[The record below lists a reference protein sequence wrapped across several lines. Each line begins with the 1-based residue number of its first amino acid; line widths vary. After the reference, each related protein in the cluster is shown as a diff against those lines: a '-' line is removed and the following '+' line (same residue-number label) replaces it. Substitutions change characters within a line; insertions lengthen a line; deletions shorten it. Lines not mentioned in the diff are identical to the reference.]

1 MLNLGKLSLVFA
13 FLGGVVACAAE
24 STPNGEPSESDGG
37 AADGT
42 SGNGGDAASPASGGA
57 AGSASHSGGAGGS
70 NGKGGGNGGGSG
82 GGGGAGGVGGTVAG
96 DGGRGGNAVAG
107 EAASAGEP
115 TSAGDGGSGGSS
127 SAGEGS
133 GVGGASAGNAS
144 AGSAGTGG
152 AASST
157 PPCDIYAAAGVP
169 CVGAYSM
176 VRVLSST
183 YRGPLYQVRR
193 GGPIPNFN
201 EGGETQDI
209 AATEYGFGDAAAQ
222 DAFCGDETCTVSVL
236 YDQSGKGND
245 LRSGVL
251 SCYQSSNPP
260 KAYEADAKR
269 LALNVGG
276 HAVYALYTQ
285 KSEGYRNNEAVETPE
300 GAGEQGIYMV
310 ADATRAGDACCWD
323 FGTGSRDSCYGG
335 LGSSNALFLGIGYW
349 GSGQGEGPWFMAD
362 WGAGVWAGGAERSD
376 WVNRDNASMNS
387 PYAFGILKTGPDN
400 YALRMGDARSGDLTT
415 AWDGSL
421 PLATWSTEGGII
433 LGMGSDVSASSQGIF
448 YEGVITAGRPSDETD
463 EAVHRSVQAV
473 GYGR

>member
-1 MLNLGKLSLVFA
+1 MLRLGKLSLVFA

-37 AADGT
+37 AADGAG
-42 SGNGGDAASPASGGA
+42 GNGGDGASPASGGS
-57 AGSASHSGGAGGS
+57 AGSSSHSGGAGAS
-70 NGKGGGNGGGSG
+70 NGKGGGNDAGGSG
-82 GGGGAGGVGGTVAG
+82 GSGGIGVGGTVAG
-96 DGGRGGNAVAG
+96 DAGRGGNAVAG

-115 TSAGDGGSGGSS
+115 TSAGEGGSGGSS

-133 GVGGASAGNAS
+133 GVGGASAGS
-144 AGSAGTGG
+144 AGSGG
-152 AASST
+152 EVSST

-209 AATEYGFGDAAAQ
+209 GATEYGFGHAAAQ

-376 WVNRDNASMNS
+376 WVNRDNVSMSS